1 MSKQTAVEWLYF
13 QLIERINPHGD
24 TGQLWETLQ
33 KAKAME
39 KEQMIDIG
47 SHCFARGHKGFQPI
61 ESDAEP
67 TAEEYYYETYRRD
80 EK

>member
-1 MSKQTAVEWLYF
+1 MSKQTAVEWLAEKLKS
-13 QLIERINPHGD
+13 QGLLIGEPNNLVAVK
-24 TGQLWETLQ
+24 Q
-33 KAKAME
+33 AKAME

>member
-1 MSKQTAVEWLYF
+1 MSKQTAVEWL
-13 QLIERINPHGD
+13 QSGLELIMSHEEQMQAIGLFE
-24 TGQLWETLQ
+24 Q
-33 KAKAME
+33 AKEME